1 MRKTVFADDQIY
13 HIFNRGVDKRTI
25 FLDDKDYLRF
35 LHQLYEL
42 NDEDSVLNVKYYFNR
57 QTKTV
62 EPRPV
67 TIQVDRGKQLVDI
80 LVFTLMPNHYHLMLR
95 QRVENG
101 IVKFM
106 QKLGTGY
113 SMYFNKKNKRS
124 GSLFQ
129 GRFKA
134 VHISSDEHLIYLP
147 HYIHTNPLSLN
158 YGGSTSIEF
167 LEEYRWSSFLD
178 YVGIKNF
185 PLITHRDYLLEVFGG
200 ELQYRIHTDNCLKEF
215 SREDIINKL
224 ETATLPK

>member
-1 MRKTVFADDQIY
+1 MRKPVFANDQIY

-25 FLDDKDYLRF
+25 FLDDNDHLRF

-42 NDEDSVLNVKYYFNR
+42 NNEDSVLNVKYYFNR
-57 QTKTV
+57 KTMSV
-62 EPRPV
+62 EPRTA
-67 TIQVDRGKQLVDI
+67 TIPADRGKRLVDI

-95 QRVENG
+95 QRKENG

-106 QKLGTGY
+106 QKVGTGY
-113 SMYFNKKNKRS
+113 TMFFNKKHNRS

-134 VHISSDEHLIYLP
+134 VHINRNEQLLYLP
-147 HYIHTNPLSLN
+147 HYIHTNPLTLN
-158 YGGSTSIEF
+158 YGGSTSIDF

-178 YVGIKNF
+178 YIGIKNF
-185 PLITHRDYLLEVFGG
+185 PSITQRDYILEVFGG
-200 ELQYRIHTDNCLKEF
+200 ELKYSLHTDNCLREF

-224 ETATLPK
+224 EAAAIK